1 MKIAVTAAG
10 ETIDSGIDPRFGR
23 ASGFIIFDTSDG
35 NFTYLGNQV
44 MMESVQGAG
53 IQTARNVI
61 DSGAK
66 KVITGN
72 VGPKAFATLNAAGIE
87 IYTGANGTVKDALEE
102 LKKGTLGK
110 TESANV
116 SGHWHEKEAL

>member
-1 MKIAVTAAG
+1 MKVAVTAVG
-10 ETIDSGIDPRFGR
+10 ETLDSGIDPRFGR

-35 NFTYLGNQV
+35 SFIYMSNRV

-53 IQTARNVI
+53 IQTARNI
-61 DSGAK
+61 IESGAK

-72 VGPKAFATLNAAGIE
+72 VGPKAFATLNSAGIE
-87 IYTGANGTVKDALEE
+87 IYTGAAGTVKEALDALNS
-102 LKKGTLGK
+102 GSLGK

-116 SGHWHEKEAL
+116 KGHW

>member
-1 MKIAVTAAG
+1 LIIAVTAAG

-23 ASGFIIFDTSDG
+23 AAGFIIFDTSDG
-35 NFTYLGNQV
+35 SFTYMGNRV

-61 DSGAK
+61 DSGAE

-87 IYTGANGTVKDALEE
+87 IYTGANGTVKEALEA
-102 LKKGTLGK
+102 LKKGDLGK

-116 SGHWHEKEAL
+116 SGHW

>member
-1 MKIAVTAAG
+1 MKIAVTVTG
-10 ETIDSGIDPRFGR
+10 ETIDSGVDPRFGR
-23 ASGFIIFDTSDG
+23 AAGFIIFDTSDESFIYMG
-35 NFTYLGNQV
+35 NPVKL
-44 MMESVQGAG
+44 ESVQGAG
-53 IQTARNVI
+53 IQTARNII

-87 IYTGANGTVKDALEE
+87 IYTGASGTVGEALNA
-102 LKKGTLGK
+102 LKIGSLEK

-116 SGHWHEKEAL
+116 SGHW